1 MMKKTV
7 RSLIFAAILVVSA
20 TFMLTFSASAADVLD
35 GTFHSTEGT
44 LNWAFLEN
52 GGTLEATGNAY
63 KANTLIIYGTG
74 TSYTYSGAIT
84 NGNTASLYYPWGAI
98 KDNIYNIVI
107 EAQNLTSFGYFRNMN
122 NLKTIVMPASIETIG
137 SNALNG
143 CKNLYSITI
152 LGESYPA
159 EYGNSIFDFR
169 YVTELNNS
177 SLQAIN
183 SENAANDI
191 TVLFGE
197 GTTNTRGYIEDKQY
211 FFEKITGTVTVY
223 CYKDTVGET
232 HITELKKMLTAFP
245 NTTKIAKNITIVN
258 YPEEFDPSAL
268 EKALTFEGYQVRT
281 KVLPTNAYPTKNA
294 ENGLRTIYY
303 CDSSVVNEGYTL
315 VEYGTILSTKENA
328 EYAFLDP
335 DTLEATRA
343 KVVKSTVYKNGEIVG
358 ITLKG
363 NEDGKVKF
371 ATTII
376 NFRENNYSTQICARG
391 YEVWS
396 KDGTNYILYS
406 DSYCANNEVY
416 YPSLCDV
423 TINCFANGIINS
435 ADQDENEILWKV
447 LDTCRFE
454 LTEETTEYSSGKGTR
469 IYELENNVITVSES
483 STDPD
488 YSSSDTTIHVFET
501 ENNGLVA
508 IVRGT
513 GRAYRTTEMLKSC
526 CNVAVETIVYDDGL
540 TAFGFG
546 DFKNNADVKYVVYPD
561 TLVGTGT
568 EVFNKAPNITAVSKV
583 KTARVDGL
591 IDLSYLD
598 GVGFSSLSYLFA
610 GTSASKKENIEYI
623 HLPSVVSDKAIT
635 IATDFTYIT
644 NLKAVWCVG
653 NIMTE
658 GKVNFEGTNI
668 IGDEKA
674 FANSGISTE
683 NIIWG
688 TEPLVEETPAE

>member
-7 RSLIFAAILVVSA
+7 RSLIFVAILVIAA
-20 TFMLTFSASAADVLD
+20 TFMLTFSAAADVLD

-52 GGTLEATGNAY
+52 GGTLEATGNTY
-63 KANTLIIYGTG
+63 KAKTLIIYGTG
-74 TSYTYSGAIT
+74 TSYTYSGDIISGA
-84 NGNTASLYYPWGAI
+84 TATQHYPWGAN
-98 KDNIYNIVI
+98 KDNINNIVI

-122 NLKTIVMPASIETIG
+122 NLKTIIMPASIKTIG
-137 SNALNG
+137 SNALYG
-143 CKNLYSITI
+143 CKNLYSITV

-177 SLQAIN
+177 SLQGIN

-197 GTTNTRGYIEDKQY
+197 GTTNTRGYTEDKQY
-211 FFEKITGTVTVY
+211 FFEKIAETVTVY
-223 CYKDTVGET
+223 CYKGTVGET

-268 EKALTFEGYQVRT
+268 NKALTFEGYQVRT
-281 KVLPTNAYPTKNA
+281 KVRPTNADPTKNA
-294 ENGLRTIYY
+294 ENGLRTIYN

-335 DTLEATRA
+335 ETLEASQA
-343 KVVKSTVYKNGEIVG
+343 KIVKSAVYKNGEIVG
-358 ITLKG
+358 VTLKD

-376 NFRENNYSTQICARG
+376 NFRENYYSAQICARG
-391 YEVWS
+391 YEVWA

-406 DSYCANNEVY
+406 DSYYADDEVY

-423 TINCFANGIINS
+423 TINCFAYGIINS
-435 ADQDENEILWKV
+435 ADQDENEVLWKV

-454 LTEETTEYSSGKGTR
+454 LTEGTTEYSGGAR
-469 IYELENNVITVSES
+469 IYELEDNVITVSER
-483 STDPD
+483 STDPNF
-488 YSSSDTTIHVFET
+488 SSNDMTIQVFET

-513 GRAYRTTEMLKSC
+513 GKAYRTTEMLKSC
-526 CNVAVETIVYDDGL
+526 CNAAVETIVYDDGL

-583 KTARVDGL
+583 KTMRVDGL

-598 GVGFSSLSYLFA
+598 GVGFSSSSYLFA
-610 GTSASKKENIEYI
+610 GVSSSKKENIEYI
-623 HLPSVVSDKAIT
+623 YLPSVVSDKAIT
-635 IATDFTYIT
+635 ILNDFTYIT

-653 NIMTE
+653 NIMIE

-668 IGDEKA
+668 TGDEKA
-674 FANSGISTE
+674 FANSGISAE

-688 TEPLVEETPAE
+688 TEPVVEETPVE